1 MKIIDEVKHH
11 IAHFIDLGIGFWCG
25 QDKIVLIKQSDEID
39 LHLITL
45 LRCHS
50 KPCYLIQSN
59 KGACSFFMVAHFQN
73 GPALS
78 KAKG

>member
-11 IAHFIDLGIGFWCG
+11 IAHFIDLGIGLWCG

-39 LHLITL
+39 SHLIIL

-50 KPCYLIQSN
+50 RPCYPI
-59 KGACSFFMVAHFQN
+59 K
-73 GPALS
+73 
-78 KAKG
+78 